1 MTRCGWN
8 TFTQISP
15 LRSLSLTLVEMTM
28 LATDKEK
35 FFHHNYSFFII
46 SYSFITPA
54 IPIP

>member
-15 LRSLSLTLVEMTM
+15 LRSLTLTLVEMTM
-28 LATDKEK
+28 VATNKGK

-46 SYSFITPA
+46 RYSFITPA
-54 IPIP
+54 APNP